1 MKAKLI
7 VLFLFLFYCCNT
19 KTKETTIIDNG
30 YILKKLNGKVKKF
43 SYDFFE
49 VESYKFGEPQYVLS
63 FSENF
68 VFNSFGF
75 EKKSNWITHHKNS
88 KSITKISTEYS
99 DSLNGIRSKRTHKS
113 EDYGDYDEFFYYDS
127 ISKKL
132 TTVKA
137 VDLKNNNVFK
147 KTFEYKKGVE
157 RMYHYYKSNELYELS
172 VKKFDNKGRVLEEID
187 YNKDGFE
194 LDEMYTFYF
203 NDGSKKDSVVGRL
216 TDTRKIYN
224 ITTTLFDNSD
234 RVIKET
240 TYDDGKLD
248 DVEGYYTEYDDS
260 NYNSSYNLF
269 KFKRNSEVVLE
280 KFRVTKKLDNMGNVS
295 EEVKLNLNNNKIV
308 EKTVYSYEY
317 YLD

>member
-1 MKAKLI
+1 MKKFLLFFCLI
-7 VLFLFLFYCCNT
+7 FFICCNT
-19 KTKETTIIDNG
+19 ETKETTKIENDLTL
-30 YILKKLNGKVKKF
+30 LKLKGKVKKY
-43 SYDFFE
+43 SYDVFE
-49 VESYKFGEPQYVLS
+49 VESYKFGEPQFELNYSV
-63 FSENF
+63 NF

-75 EKKSNWITHHKNS
+75 EKKYSFVSHYKNS
-88 KSITKISTEYS
+88 TSISEESIEYS
-99 DSLNGIRSKRTHKS
+99 DSLNGIRSKRTYKS
-113 EDYGDYDEFFYYDS
+113 DYSDYVNFFQYDS

-132 TTVKA
+132 TTVKT
-137 VDLKNNNVFK
+137 VDSKNNTTK
-147 KTFEYKKGVE
+147 IRTFEYEKGIE
-157 RMYHYYKSNELYELS
+157 RTSYYDESNVLEELS
-172 VKKFDNKGRVLEEID
+172 VKKFDDKGRVLEEVD
-187 YNKDGFE
+187 YDKDGFE

-203 NDGSKKDSVVGRL
+203 NDDSKKDSVVDRF
-216 TDTRKIYN
+216 TSDRKIYN
-224 ITTTLFDNSD
+224 ITTTLFDNTD
-234 RVIKET
+234 RIIKET

-248 DVEGYYTEYDDS
+248 DVDGYYIEYDDS